1 MGGIESGSTEQC
13 YNLEYTVMN
22 IVVITRNVTIITRS
36 TAVLIS
42 MLYLRVTVL
51 QPGAQHLFYDNSR

>member
-13 YNLEYTVMN
+13 YNLEYTVVN
-22 IVVITRNVTIITRS
+22 IVVITKNDSVITRS

-42 MLYLRVTVL
+42 MLYL
-51 QPGAQHLFYDNSR
+51 